1 MNRFFLA
8 LKGSELM
15 NCIILQMKA
24 KLLIMAK
31 GEKMEKKSMNAHP
44 LDVLDEK
51 AIKTAYTISKVF
63 FVILALCAIAGGIAM
78 CVLSKQEV
86 VGRYYNHY
94 ETNAGMLAGGIITM
108 VLGPFLI
115 WVAWLFTRLI
125 FMLFHDV
132 SIIRKNITGQ
142 SDQRNARR

>member
-1 MNRFFLA
+1 
-8 LKGSELM
+8 
-15 NCIILQMKA
+15 
-24 KLLIMAK
+24 
-31 GEKMEKKSMNAHP
+31 MEKKSMNAHP
-44 LDVLDEK
+44 LDILDEK

-86 VGRYYNHY
+86 AGRYYNHY

-115 WVAWLFTRLI
+115 WVTWLFARLI
-125 FMLFHDV
+125 FMLFYDV
-132 SIIRKNITGQ
+132 SIIRQKVVTQ
-142 SDQRNARR
+142 SKQMEPAKKDDRELTLDELDDLSNLDSSSK